1 MRPVRLLATAS
12 VLAIGLFT
20 LKAIEFGV
28 DAADAW
34 AARLDDAPAESTG
47 PNDDATDESVSP
59 LAENSLAAPVCDAP
73 ETVAEPQGSLSL
85 RLANGG
91 LSPSEQRIL
100 RSLRDRR
107 AELDQR
113 ERELDTR
120 EQMLQAAELRIDER
134 IAELRVL
141 RDDIDTLLGTLSEQE
156 EVELDRLVAIF
167 NQMEPDAAAERI
179 ARLDGDMQVQIISR
193 MTARQAGPIMA
204 EMEIRDAANLSA
216 MIAARHD
223 VPDTA
228 AELEARLEPEG

>member
-34 AARLDDAPAESTG
+34 SARADETPAETQG
-47 PNDDATDESVSP
+47 DDGLAPDESVSP
-59 LAENSLAAPVCDAP
+59 LAEDSLAAPVCEPSDTAE
-73 ETVAEPQGSLSL
+73 ETQGSLSL
-85 RLANGG
+85 RLANRG

-100 RSLRDRR
+100 RSLTDRR
-107 AELDQR
+107 AELDRR

-120 EQMLQAAELRIDER
+120 EQLLQAAELRVDER
-134 IAELRVL
+134 ITELRTL

-156 EVELDRLVAIF
+156 AAELDRLVAIF
-167 NQMEPDAAAERI
+167 NQMEADSAAERI
-179 ARLDGDMQVQIISR
+179 AALDGDTQVQIISR

-204 EMEIRDAANLSA
+204 EMNIRDAANLSA
-216 MIAARHD
+216 RLAARHE
-223 VPDTA
+223 VPETA

>member
-34 AARLDDAPAESTG
+34 SARAEDAPAAVAA
-47 PNDDATDESVSP
+47 DDSLAPDESVSP
-59 LAENSLAAPVCDAP
+59 LPGDSLAAPVCETP
-73 ETVAEPQGSLSL
+73 EADDETQGSLSL
-85 RLANGG
+85 RLANRG

-100 RSLRDRR
+100 RSLTDRR
-107 AELDQR
+107 AELDRR

-120 EQMLQAAELRIDER
+120 EQLLQAAELRVEER
-134 IAELRVL
+134 ITELRTL

-156 EVELDRLVAIF
+156 AAELDRLVAIF
-167 NQMEPDAAAERI
+167 NQMEPDSAAERI

-223 VPDTA
+223 VPDTVA
-228 AELEARLEPEG
+228 DLEARLDPEG